1 MIFVILILIAIYM
14 SVYFSY
20 YFKAHNTLQIYK
32 KAGRDSIDG
41 LIPIYNDVVKISIVG
56 LSNYLIFLYF
66 VPFLGL
72 FVSMYVNFE
81 LAKAFGKDTVFAIFT
96 AILPIIFIPII
107 AFDNNS
113 TYIKGEV

>member
-1 MIFVILILIAIYM
+1 MMIFVILILILIAIYM

-20 YFKAHNTLQIYK
+20 YFLFP

-113 TYIKGEV
+113 TYIKGEE

>member
-20 YFKAHNTLQIYK
+20 YFLFP

-72 FVSMYVNFE
+72 FVSIYVNF
-81 LAKAFGKDTVFAIFT
+81 
-96 AILPIIFIPII
+96 
-107 AFDNNS
+107 
-113 TYIKGEV
+113 